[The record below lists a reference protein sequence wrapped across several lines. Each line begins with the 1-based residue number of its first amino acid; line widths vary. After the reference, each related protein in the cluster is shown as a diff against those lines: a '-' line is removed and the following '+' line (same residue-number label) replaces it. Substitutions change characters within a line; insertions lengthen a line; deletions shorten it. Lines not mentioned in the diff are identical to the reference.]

1 MTGQNVTPGH
11 GEGAPTPGH
20 VFVVHGDLN
29 QLACDDVIVPAD
41 PDLQVSAHWQA
52 LVASA
57 PPASS
62 RPRDGAR
69 FSHAAPGVWL
79 LDTGASD
86 VHEPSWYARGV
97 GEVLTAVAAFRN
109 GHPPRRGR
117 ARHLTALPLVGVG
130 RRRANSRRG
139 DVIAAV
145 LEVLNTHAAAGHDV
159 ALVLRS
165 ARDHGAVQHVRRG
178 RARWDLDDVET
189 ALAAELAERAR
200 VNELA
205 LFLGAGV
212 SVSAGLPSWSG
223 LLDLLAGRAGIPADE
238 AAELRL
244 LPAQDAATL
253 IARSLDEPVEHA
265 LDAVLHAERYGLSH
279 ALLAALPMWEAVTT
293 NYDDLFERAWNAIGR
308 SPAVL
313 PFEPAR
319 PDQPYLLKLH
329 GDLRRGRNVVLT
341 RDHYLRFEG
350 AQGALA
356 GVVQGLLMTRHVLFA
371 GFSLADENF
380 LRLVDE
386 VRRVREDDR
395 VLGTALALV
404 DEPLRRRLW
413 AGELRYHAFG
423 ARPADPDDEN
433 RVLADSARRM
443 EIFLDLVAH
452 QATDDAS
459 FFLDQRYQHLLGAP
473 ERELAS
479 AIRALGSFAIPAGAA
494 GRQVRDLIERLG
506 DDPGR
511 TTDSSSLPS

>member
-1 MTGQNVTPGH
+1 MGQDVAPGQAA
-11 GEGAPTPGH
+11 GDLMPGH
-20 VFVVHGDLN
+20 VFVVHGDLT

-41 PDLQVSAHWQA
+41 PHLQVSGHWQA
-52 LVASA
+52 LV
-57 PPASS
+57 PTNRPASS
-62 RPRDGAR
+62 RPRIGAR
-69 FSHAAPGVWL
+69 FSHAAPDVWL

-86 VHEPSWYARGV
+86 VHEPSWYAHGV
-97 GEVLTAVAAFRN
+97 GEVLTAIAAFRH

-139 DVIAAV
+139 DVIAAL
-145 LEVLNTHAAAGHDV
+145 LEVLNAHAAAGHDV

-178 RARWDLDDVET
+178 RTRWDLDDDET
-189 ALAAELAERAR
+189 ALAADLAERAR

-212 SVSAGLPSWSG
+212 SMSAGLPSWSG
-223 LLDLLAGRAGIPADE
+223 LLDLLAERAGIPADE

-265 LDAVLHAERYGLSH
+265 LDAVLHAEKYGLSH

-293 NYDDLFERAWNAIGR
+293 NYDDLFERAWSAIGR
-308 SPAVL
+308 SPALL

-319 PDQPYLLKLH
+319 ADRPYLLKLH
-329 GDLRRGRNVVLT
+329 GDLRRRRNVVLT

-413 AGELRYHAFG
+413 TGELRYHSFG
-423 ARPADPDDEN
+423 ARPPDPDAEN

-479 AIRALGSFAIPAGAA
+479 AIRALGGFAVPAGAA
-494 GRQVRDLIERLG
+494 GRQVRDLIQQLG
-506 DDPGR
+506 DDPG
-511 TTDSSSLPS
+511 TSTGSSPLPP